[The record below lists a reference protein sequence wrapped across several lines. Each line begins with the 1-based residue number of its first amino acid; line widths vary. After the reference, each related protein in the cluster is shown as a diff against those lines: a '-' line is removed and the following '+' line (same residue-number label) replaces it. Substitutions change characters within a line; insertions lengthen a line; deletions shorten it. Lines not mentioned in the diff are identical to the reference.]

1 MSSQNEISPLQFTTE
16 LKKIYNGGRKIL
28 ISKNNWS
35 QIDKLFEMAKIM
47 IIPKPMV
54 HGKKCSHC
62 SHSMHCKSI
71 KCPNCFE
78 EQRKRKR
85 QGLTQPSKCIHD
97 TKANVNLCSL
107 CHGKQDEEM
116 NEIWEVIQE
125 QGCFEISPINE
136 GADNCFHKY
145 CILCMIKQFENNVMG
160 CSHCCVDAVESVSI
174 LGENYFSN
182 LHANRER
189 TTWTPKEQA
198 TFYKTEIENAR
209 ERFRVRR
216 EKLAEEQR
224 QMEDKEPRKKKK
236 KDLASYFKNC

>member
-1 MSSQNEISPLQFTTE
+1 
-16 LKKIYNGGRKIL
+16 
-28 ISKNNWS
+28 
-35 QIDKLFEMAKIM
+35 
-47 IIPKPMV
+47 
-54 HGKKCSHC
+54 
-62 SHSMHCKSI
+62 
-71 KCPNCFE
+71 
-78 EQRKRKR
+78 
-85 QGLTQPSKCIHD
+85 
-97 TKANVNLCSL
+97 
-107 CHGKQDEEM
+107 
-116 NEIWEVIQE
+116 
-125 QGCFEISPINE
+125 
-136 GADNCFHKY
+136 
-145 CILCMIKQFENNVMG
+145 MIKQFENNVMG